1 MPGSSFLIFWC
12 LPLKHLK
19 ELRGTMKELTNGSW
33 GPLVT
38 CGKCHDDVLYYQYY
52 GMYRIFDVCLTF
64 LNLYNAISSIYK
76 LLLRS
81 LLLDLKGFDPAKLIE
96 VSSTSDNLGTSGRMC
111 LFRVI
116 VEDFEEELGVE
127 YTKPV
132 RNQNCSPTSHVFVY
146 FHVRYQCSSLLAQ
159 WKKCLRDYKYHNQS
173 KHTKNELKVI
183 NPYLPYTIMKML
195 DSWSCCWILRD
206 SFNANPPPKKNTMRP
221 PCSWWESGE
230 RPPPGDTGNLSSHD
244 LLVYGCF
251 QK

>member
-1 MPGSSFLIFWC
+1 MMML
-12 LPLKHLK
+12 
-19 ELRGTMKELTNGSW
+19 
-33 GPLVT
+33 
-38 CGKCHDDVLYYQYY
+38 LYYQYY

-146 FHVRYQCSSLLAQ
+146 FHVRYQCSSPLAQ
-159 WKKCLRDYKYHNQS
+159 
-173 KHTKNELKVI
+173 
-183 NPYLPYTIMKML
+183 
-195 DSWSCCWILRD
+195 
-206 SFNANPPPKKNTMRP
+206 
-221 PCSWWESGE
+221 
-230 RPPPGDTGNLSSHD
+230 
-244 LLVYGCF
+244 
-251 QK
+251 

>member
-1 MPGSSFLIFWC
+1 ML
-12 LPLKHLK
+12 
-19 ELRGTMKELTNGSW
+19 
-33 GPLVT
+33 
-38 CGKCHDDVLYYQYY
+38 LYYQYY

-146 FHVRYQCSSLLAQ
+146 FHVRYQCSSPLAQ

-173 KHTKNELKVI
+173 KHNKNELKVI

-206 SFNANPPPKKNTMRP
+206 SFNGNPHPPKKP
-221 PCSWWESGE
+221 QWDPA
-230 RPPPGDTGNLSSHD
+230 L
-244 LLVYGCF
+244 
-251 QK
+251 

>member
-146 FHVRYQCSSLLAQ
+146 FHVRYQCSSPLAQ

-173 KHTKNELKVI
+173 KHNKNELKVI

-195 DSWSCCWILRD
+195 DSQSLCWNFTR
-206 SFNANPPPKKNTMRP
+206 FFQRKPPPPKNP
-221 PCSWWESGE
+221 QWDPA
-230 RPPPGDTGNLSSHD
+230 L
-244 LLVYGCF
+244 
-251 QK
+251 